1 MPVGGPST
9 TPRRTGRAAGAR
21 WPTAATT
28 LRAERIAR
36 ATALEQ
42 RRTRQVTAG
51 VAAKVPFF
59 RPPLDWSAALFDASS
74 VTAGS
79 GRITVRERIDP
90 EITATLFAN
99 YRSSADALM
108 ELVDN
113 ALDSRLPG
121 QAMKVD
127 LTFHGTAFTVTSEG
141 GEGMGP
147 KDLER
152 RYLRW
157 GKSSKRGRELLGQYG
172 QGGKAAIGHLGSR
185 FSVESSRPGDPN
197 GWRFTDP
204 NYRDRTRL
212 KTYELQEVPKRVP
225 HALGYVR
232 IKIDDVDKRVDLKRL
247 GQRLSDTYR
256 PLLDEGGLQIT
267 VNGAPLKPRSLG
279 EDVRKDFRVRAAATI
294 VSGWAGTVDPA
305 KRTADFVPGMRCY
318 RLGRL
323 VKDGEFFGHPP
334 PAQEPGMVQ
343 LIGEVEIPRV
353 PLTINKSDFDRDS
366 APWVEIESRLH
377 RLLKPL
383 VRKLSRETESP
394 PPPSAVKVAQQVRRL
409 LSQALRWAD
418 RPELFLGSAPAHARV
433 QPPSNGERS
442 TPESLHEEK
451 PPVVPP
457 PASDAAPRRRGFGD
471 IVVKPLGPA
480 IRSQT
485 VVEDGIKVVV
495 INSQHPLFR
504 ERKGDIW
511 YQLETAA
518 AEICK
523 SIDGVTV
530 AEYERRVNEI
540 VLLAFRLRG
549 RRRKS
554 RTAASQLKILH

>member
-1 MPVGGPST
+1 MGG
-9 TPRRTGRAAGAR
+9 
-21 WPTAATT
+21 
-28 LRAERIAR
+28 
-36 ATALEQ
+36 
-42 RRTRQVTAG
+42 
-51 VAAKVPFF
+51 
-59 RPPLDWSAALFDASS
+59 D
-74 VTAGS
+74 S
-79 GRITVRERIDP
+79 GRISVRERIDP

-108 ELVDN
+108 ELIDN

-121 QAMKVD
+121 QPMKVEV
-127 LTFHGTAFTVTSEG
+127 TVHGDAVTVMSEG

-157 GKSSKRGRELLGQYG
+157 GKSTKRGKELLGQYG
-172 QGGKAAIGHLGSR
+172 QGGKAAIGHLGHR
-185 FSVESSRPGDPN
+185 FSVESSRPGDPI

-204 NYRDRTRL
+204 NYRDRSRL
-212 KTYELQEVPKRVP
+212 KTYELQEVSKRVP
-225 HALGYVR
+225 ENLGYVR
-232 IKIDDVDKRVDLKRL
+232 IRIDEVDKRVDLKRV
-247 GQRLSDTYR
+247 GQRLSDTFR
-256 PLLDEGGLQIT
+256 RLLERGDLQI
-267 VNGAPLKPRSLG
+267 VLNGSPLKPRSLG
-279 EDVRKDFRVRAAATI
+279 EIARKDFRVRAAGAI
-294 VSGWAGTVDPA
+294 VGGWVGTVDPA
-305 KRTADFVPGMRCY
+305 KRTADFVPGLRCY

-323 VKDGEFFGHPP
+323 VKDGEFFGHPT
-334 PAQEPGMVQ
+334 PAQEPGMAQ

-366 APWVEIESRLH
+366 APWVDIERRLH
-377 RLLKPL
+377 RLLKPIA
-383 VRKLSRETESP
+383 RQLSRQTESP

-418 RPELFLGSAPAHARV
+418 RPELFLGTAPVRPRMS
-433 QPPSNGERS
+433 PPTNGDR
-442 TPESLHEEK
+442 ESQQHVGEQRQ
-451 PPVVPP
+451 P
-457 PASDAAPRRRGFGD
+457 PASEAPSKRRGFGD
-471 IVVKPLGPA
+471 IVIRPLGPA
-480 IRSQT
+480 MRSQT
-485 VVEDGIKVVV
+485 VIEDAIKVVV

-523 SIDGVTV
+523 SIEGVTV

-549 RRRKS
+549 HRRKA
-554 RTAASQLKILH
+554 RTPPAQLKILQQGTDETSA

>member
-1 MPVGGPST
+1 MGGNT
-9 TPRRTGRAAGAR
+9 
-21 WPTAATT
+21 
-28 LRAERIAR
+28 
-36 ATALEQ
+36 
-42 RRTRQVTAG
+42 
-51 VAAKVPFF
+51 
-59 RPPLDWSAALFDASS
+59 
-74 VTAGS
+74 

-90 EITATLFAN
+90 QITATLFAN

-108 ELVDN
+108 ELIDN

-121 QAMKVD
+121 QPMKVEVAI
-127 LTFHGTAFTVTSEG
+127 HGEAITVMSEG

-157 GKSSKRGRELLGQYG
+157 GKSTKRGKELLGQYG
-172 QGGKAAIGHLGSR
+172 QGGKAAIGHLGHS
-185 FSVESSRPGDPN
+185 FSVESSRPGDPV

-204 NYRDRTRL
+204 NYRDRSRL
-212 KTYELQEVPKRVP
+212 KTYELHEVTKRVP
-225 HALGYVR
+225 EDLGYVR
-232 IKIDDVDKRVDLKRL
+232 IRIEEVDKRVDLKRVGL
-247 GQRLSDTYR
+247 RLADTFR
-256 PLLDEGGLQIT
+256 LLLERGDLQLFL
-267 VNGAPLKPRSLG
+267 NGSALKPRSLG
-279 EDVRKDFRVRAAATI
+279 EIARKDFRVRAAAAII
-294 VSGWAGTVDPA
+294 VGWVGTVEPA
-305 KRTADFVPGMRCY
+305 KRTADFVPGLRCY

-323 VKDGEFFGHPP
+323 VKEGEFFGHPT
-334 PAQEPGMVQ
+334 PAQEPGMAQ

-366 APWVEIESRLH
+366 AAWVDIEGRLH
-377 RLLKPL
+377 RLLKPIA
-383 VRKLSRETESP
+383 RQLSRQTESP

-418 RPELFLGSAPAHARV
+418 RPELFMGTAPVRPRV
-433 QPPSNGERS
+433 SPNNGDRASQQRLAEEQPP
-442 TPESLHEEK
+442 
-451 PPVVPP
+451 VPQ
-457 PASDAAPRRRGFGD
+457 PASNAPSKRRGFGD
-471 IVVKPLGPA
+471 IVIRPLGPA

-485 VVEDGIKVVV
+485 VIEDGARVVV

-518 AEICK
+518 SEICK
-523 SIDGVTV
+523 SIEGVTL

-549 RRRKS
+549 RRRKA
-554 RTAASQLKILH
+554 RTSLAQLKILQQGTDKTSR

>member
-1 MPVGGPST
+1 M
-9 TPRRTGRAAGAR
+9 RGA
-21 WPTAATT
+21 
-28 LRAERIAR
+28 
-36 ATALEQ
+36 
-42 RRTRQVTAG
+42 
-51 VAAKVPFF
+51 
-59 RPPLDWSAALFDASS
+59 
-74 VTAGS
+74 S

-113 ALDSRLPG
+113 ALDSRRPG
-121 QAMKVD
+121 EPMKVD
-127 LTFHGTAFTVTSEG
+127 LAFHGDAVTVMSEG

-157 GKSSKRGRELLGQYG
+157 GKSAKRGRELLGQYG
-172 QGGKAAIGHLGSR
+172 QGGKAAIGHLGRR
-185 FSVESSRPGDPN
+185 FSVESSRPGDRV

-204 NYRDRTRL
+204 NYRDRSRL
-212 KTYELQEVPKRVP
+212 KTYELEEVSKRVP
-225 HALGYVR
+225 VELGYVR
-232 IKIDDVDKRVDLKRL
+232 IRIDEVDRRIDLKRL
-247 GQRLSDTYR
+247 GQRLADTYC
-256 PLLDEGGLQIT
+256 LLLERGGLQII
-267 VNGAPLKPRSLG
+267 VNGTPLRPRSLG
-279 EDVRKDFRVRAAATI
+279 EIARKDFRVRAAATI
-294 VSGWAGTVDPA
+294 IGGWVGTVDPER
-305 KRTADFVPGMRCY
+305 RTADFVPGLRCY

-323 VKDGEFFGHPP
+323 VKDGEFFGHPT
-334 PAQEPGMVQ
+334 PAQEPGMAQ

-366 APWVEIESRLH
+366 EPWVDIERRLH

-383 VRKLSRETESP
+383 VRQLSRQTESP

-418 RPELFLGSAPAHARV
+418 RPELFLGTAPARARAM
-433 QPPSNGERS
+433 QPTNGERS
-442 TPESLHEEK
+442 LGEHAAEEK
-451 PPVVPP
+451 QPPVPR
-457 PASDAAPRRRGFGD
+457 PASEASPRRRGFGD
-471 IVVKPLGPA
+471 IVIRPLGPA

-485 VVEDGIKVVV
+485 VIEDAVKVVV

-518 AEICK
+518 SEICK

-549 RRRKS
+549 RRRKA
-554 RTAASQLKILH
+554 RLPAAQLKILQ